1 MTVTAQ
7 HSFRRRSSL
16 AQLVI
21 MAKPVS
27 KPFLHP
33 DMLLPGA
40 NFGDIYS
47 LAVNGLELDAIAASQ
62 QVFGQAPGWIK
73 WLLTVRNL
81 IVKPFG
87 LISGRE
93 RTAQPSPRVGILP
106 VIRQSTNHV
115 VLGLNDR
122 HLDFRV
128 LIEIEDRGAAWQ
140 EISVSTAVKTH
151 NPLGRVYLAIVKP
164 FHRIIVPAMLMQV
177 GPDRS
182 PAHAG
187 PAL

>member
-1 MTVTAQ
+1 
-7 HSFRRRSSL
+7 
-16 AQLVI
+16 

-33 DMLLPGA
+33 DTLLPGA
-40 NFGDIYS
+40 NFGDTYS

-73 WLLTVRNL
+73 WLLTLRNL
-81 IVKPFG
+81 IVMPFG
-87 LISGRE
+87 LTSGRE
-93 RTAQPSPRVGILP
+93 RTAQPSPRIGILP
-106 VIRQSTNHV
+106 VIKQSTDYV
-115 VLGLNDR
+115 LLGLDDQ
-122 HLDFRV
+122 HLNFRV
-128 LIEIEDRGAAWQ
+128 SIEVKECGAAWQ
-140 EISVSTAVKTH
+140 EISVSTAVRTH

-177 GPDRS
+177 GSNRS
-182 PAHAG
+182 PPHAG